1 MTRLLPFVAGD
12 SARHYAHVVG
22 GESASSIVA
31 RILTRPLTCGLVMS
45 VIACTPDV
53 AESPH
58 ASLLQLARAVQTGDT
73 ATTLRYVDVDA
84 VAARL
89 LADVLAT
96 ARDSLHWSADDTLS
110 ADFRARIDSIKTEW
124 GGILRTDLGLTRGMS
139 SDTSPSDAEPD
150 ALDEREPL
158 DRDGILAEGAE
169 IVGDGAVRFAGDTA
183 LVERFIR
190 YALLDTSVT
199 LTLALVP
206 VERAHWRVV
215 ALHNPLPLVAAL
227 QQRQRAILTRANE
240 PLRDLISAHL
250 SVRDLTISR
259 EPLEEWDR
267 YATVVRAVIAN
278 RRSTFLVL
286 YSAHIVGPRL
296 SLGDSVGQMLAQPLV
311 LPPGEARP
319 VVWRHPTRGEHPGPY
334 DVAYRPQLYTVE
346 VADMKAGGSPP
357 RRIQLYS
364 TWRDFVDRNPL
375 PAGSSGGVLASL
387 NPLAPISLA
396 VGGVVLLTGA
406 VAALP
411 HDDWFASHD
420 IERN

>member
-1 MTRLLPFVAGD
+1 M
-12 SARHYAHVVG
+12 
-22 GESASSIVA
+22 IW
-31 RILTRPLTCGLVMS
+31 

-96 ARDSLHWSADDTLS
+96 VRDSLHFSADDTLS
-110 ADFRARIDSIKTEW
+110 ADFRTRIDSIKTEW
-124 GGILRTDLGLTRGMS
+124 GEILRTDLGLTRGTSSANNS
-139 SDTSPSDAEPD
+139 SDAATEER
-150 ALDEREPL
+150 DEEDEPL
-158 DRDGILAEGAE
+158 DARDGILAEGAE

-190 YALLDTSVT
+190 YAFLDTSVT

-227 QQRQRAILTRANE
+227 QQRQGTILKRANE
-240 PLRDLISAHL
+240 PLRDSISAHI

-267 YATVVRAVIAN
+267 YATVVRAVIEN
-278 RRSTFLVL
+278 RSSKALVL
-286 YSAHIVGPRL
+286 YSAHIVGPRF
-296 SLGDSVGQMLAQPLV
+296 SLGDSVGQVLEQPLV

-319 VVWRHPTRGEHPGPY
+319 TVWRHPTRGEHPGPY

-346 VADMKAGGSPP
+346 VADMKVGGSPP
-357 RRIQLYS
+357 KRIQLYA
-364 TWRDFVDRNPL
+364 TWQEFVDRNPL
-375 PAGSSGGVLASL
+375 PARSSGGVLASL
-387 NPLAPISLA
+387 SVRGIPELAAASA
-396 VGGVVLLTGA
+396 VSREAGLRG
-406 VAALP
+406 
-411 HDDWFASHD
+411 
-420 IERN
+420 